1 MANDAIIQ
9 VDEEQCA
16 HKKVSMKRVIEK
28 SVYLVL
34 IAVIFSLLASLA
46 SFGWGAVKTL
56 LVIKHMAISAG
67 KEPAISVELIAVMDA
82 FLIAT
87 SLLILAIGMY
97 ELFIASI
104 KLLEWLVILNLH
116 DLKAKLSSVI
126 ILVMAVSFLERLF
139 EWNNPQEIL
148 YLGLAVAAVA
158 AVLIAFTRFGEK
170 EGH

>member
-1 MANDAIIQ
+1 
-9 VDEEQCA
+9 
-16 HKKVSMKRVIEK
+16 MKRIIER

-46 SFGWGAVKTL
+46 AFGWGAVKTL
-56 LVIKHMAISAG
+56 LVIKHMVMSGG
-67 KEPAISVELIAVMDA
+67 KELAISVELIAVMDT

-104 KLLEWLVILNLH
+104 ELPEWLVIRNLH

-139 EWNNPQEIL
+139 EWKNPQETL
-148 YLGLAVAAVA
+148 YLGLAVSAVA